1 MRFNEFKLFEANL
14 SFGDF
19 HQAAEERWDV
29 FLNRVK
35 GKIPWD
41 GTIAPTLGGQEYDY
55 PKARSGTYPYNI
67 YIGYA
72 NATSQSKLL
81 KSIQSGSFYG
91 YLDGKSWVVPVYDPK
106 TNTQLDNYRIS
117 NLFKDHQFAE
127 PHRIKSKDQIANFGN
142 LTESLAG
149 AGLTAKFTKRVQGG
163 VQPIEVK
170 DILKIISKLTVDNS
184 SSQEVKINS
193 KELHKEDVV
202 YASAEYKSNLQ
213 DKIVWRIKTQEQAF
227 RELVAI
233 GEGKHLD
240 NPKLL
245 GLLGAVANY
254 ANSRLM
260 TQYSRFFATNLKVD
274 EIIVDTDG
282 IGGAASLQSGGGTK
296 ADLFIVANGKKLRYA
311 NLSLKATNPDIGQQA
326 LVGKPQG
333 NLTAEKL
340 KDHLWNNLITLWKG
354 FDDGTNYINVE
365 NILSKEEY
373 LNSIGITSDMDSN
386 QIEKAINSQLQASQ
400 KKVRPGIQK
409 MFSAVANNIKQIW
422 LKNDDSQS
430 EYDFIQALV
439 NFVEYH
445 AAREDN
451 VELVDF
457 KATGDYSV
465 HSFKNLYK
473 LLKDIDFD
481 VGEYKTN
488 AGNVGFK
495 VYDINNPKDV
505 LVSLYFQP
513 RAGQSTYK
521 LAVKKGPL
529 LKKVTN
535 VSHKRNK

>member
-1 MRFNEFKLFEANL
+1 M
-14 SFGDF
+14 
-19 HQAAEERWDV
+19 
-29 FLNRVK
+29 
-35 GKIPWD
+35 
-41 GTIAPTLGGQEYDY
+41 
-55 PKARSGTYPYNI
+55 
-67 YIGYA
+67 
-72 NATSQSKLL
+72 
-81 KSIQSGSFYG
+81 
-91 YLDGKSWVVPVYDPK
+91 
-106 TNTQLDNYRIS
+106 
-117 NLFKDHQFAE
+117 
-127 PHRIKSKDQIANFGN
+127 
-142 LTESLAG
+142 AG